1 MQIIRNI
8 STEQRFFEV
17 VNSMPNPTMNLY
29 SGIIFDENDKAL
41 TIAEAKNE
49 NGTCLYRYVVGS
61 NTDIQSFEKA
71 FKTLKKE
78 LEDV

>member
-1 MQIIRNI
+1 MITRNI

-17 VNSMPNPTMNLY
+17 VNSMPKPTMNLY

-49 NGTCLYRYVVGS
+49 NGVCLYRYVVSS
-61 NTDIQSFEKA
+61 NTDNQSFEKKLKA
-71 FKTLKKE
+71 LKKE
-78 LEDV
+78 LEYV

>member
-1 MQIIRNI
+1 MITRNI

-17 VNSMPNPTMNLY
+17 VNSMPKPTMNLY

-49 NGTCLYRYVVGS
+49 NGVCLYRYVASS
-61 NTDIQSFEKA
+61 NTDNQTKKKKFKA
-71 FKTLKKE
+71 LKKE
-78 LEDV
+78 LEYV

>member
-1 MQIIRNI
+1 MITRNI

-17 VNSMPNPTMNLY
+17 VNSMPKPTMNLY

-49 NGTCLYRYVVGS
+49 NGICLYRYIVDS
-61 NTDIQSFEKA
+61 NTDDQSFEKK
-71 FKTLKKE
+71 FKALKKE

>member
-8 STEQRFFEV
+8 STEKRFFEII
-17 VNSMPNPTMNLY
+17 NSMPNPTINLY

-41 TIAEAKNE
+41 TIAEAKNK
-49 NGTCLYRYVVGS
+49 NGTCLYRYVVCS
-61 NTDIQSFEKA
+61 NTDNQYFEKA

>member
-1 MQIIRNI
+1 MITRNI

-17 VNSMPNPTMNLY
+17 VNSMPKPTMNLY

-49 NGTCLYRYVVGS
+49 NGICLYRYVAS
-61 NTDIQSFEKA
+61 SSTDNQSFEKK
-71 FKTLKKE
+71 FKALKKE
-78 LEDV
+78 LEYV

>member
-1 MQIIRNI
+1 MITRNI

-17 VNSMPNPTMNLY
+17 VNSMPKPTMNLY

-49 NGTCLYRYVVGS
+49 NGIYLYRYVASS
-61 NTDIQSFEKA
+61 NTDNQSFEKK
-71 FKTLKKE
+71 FKALKKE
-78 LEDV
+78 LEYV

>member
-1 MQIIRNI
+1 MITRNI

-17 VNSMPNPTMNLY
+17 VNSMPKPTMNLY

-49 NGTCLYRYVVGS
+49 NGVCLYRYVVNS
-61 NTDIQSFEKA
+61 NADNQSFEKK
-71 FKTLKKE
+71 FKALRKE
-78 LEDV
+78 LEYV

>member
-1 MQIIRNI
+1 MITRNI

-17 VNSMPNPTMNLY
+17 VNSMPKPTMNLY

-49 NGTCLYRYVVGS
+49 NGVCLYRYVASS
-61 NTDIQSFEKA
+61 NTDTQSFEKK
-71 FKTLKKE
+71 FKALKKE
-78 LEDV
+78 LEYV

>member
-1 MQIIRNI
+1 MITRNI

-17 VNSMPNPTMNLY
+17 VNSMPKPTMNLY

-49 NGTCLYRYVVGS
+49 NGICLYRYVASS
-61 NTDIQSFEKA
+61 NTDNRSFEKK
-71 FKTLKKE
+71 FKALKKE
-78 LEDV
+78 LEYV

>member
-1 MQIIRNI
+1 
-8 STEQRFFEV
+8 
-17 VNSMPNPTMNLY
+17 MPKPTMNLY

-49 NGTCLYRYVVGS
+49 NGICLYRYVVGS

>member
-1 MQIIRNI
+1 MITRNI

-17 VNSMPNPTMNLY
+17 VNSMPKPTMNLY

-49 NGTCLYRYVVGS
+49 NGVCIYRYVVS
-61 NTDIQSFEKA
+61 STADNQSFEKK
-71 FKTLKKE
+71 FKALKKE
-78 LEDV
+78 LEYV

>member
-1 MQIIRNI
+1 MITRNI

-17 VNSMPNPTMNLY
+17 VNSMPKPTMNLY

-49 NGTCLYRYVVGS
+49 NGVCLYRYVVSS
-61 NTDIQSFEKA
+61 NTDNQSFEKA
-71 FKTLKKE
+71 FKALKKE
-78 LEDV
+78 LEHV